1 MAAKQQEEPRAGPE
15 KQSSQQLTDTIS
27 RHVLLALG
35 RPQDLHRMQVRK
47 LWEDNYRVNVFT
59 GPDAATAKVAHS
71 YFLVVDGGGN
81 ITTST
86 PVIVRQY

>member
-15 KQSSQQLTDTIS
+15 KQGPQQLADTIG

>member
-1 MAAKQQEEPRAGPE
+1 MPAKQQDEPRATPD
-15 KQSSQQLTDTIS
+15 KQAPQQLADAIG
-27 RHVLLALG
+27 RHVLVALG
-35 RPQDLHRMQVRK
+35 RPQDLHRMQVRR

-86 PVIVRQY
+86 PAIVRQY